1 MAEATDVAADWNVI
15 VTLPEATFREARKFL
30 RRWGEVHRTGY
41 FHVLTLTV
49 DDIKGF
55 LEEVTKAIEEKR
67 APSISSPIS
76 SRRNGPS
83 PSPVPRNS
91 RPRRAT

>member
-1 MAEATDVAADWNVI
+1 

-49 DDIKGF
+49 EDVESF
-55 LEEVTKAIEEKR
+55 PAEVAKAIEGVER
-67 APSISSPIS
+67 LGGGID
-76 SRRNGPS
+76 RFRLQ
-83 PSPVPRNS
+83 VT
-91 RPRRAT
+91 PRRSFDQVKGGVAELPRR